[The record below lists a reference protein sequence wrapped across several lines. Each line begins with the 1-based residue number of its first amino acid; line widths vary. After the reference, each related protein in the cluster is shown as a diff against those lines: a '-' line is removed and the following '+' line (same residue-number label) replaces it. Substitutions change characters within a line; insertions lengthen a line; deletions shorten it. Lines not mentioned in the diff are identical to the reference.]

1 MKRLTYLFA
10 LALCSLTGCEP
21 DDICLAETP
30 GTPQLVV
37 VFYDALQPEIKKE
50 ASNLQVKG
58 FGFETE
64 IHKGTTDSIV
74 IPLRTIE
81 NETAFVFTKTE
92 NDIAFEEEITFKYE
106 TYDRF
111 ISRACGYQK
120 NFTNI
125 RSERLNSIVWI
136 NYIEIIKDSI
146 SDTNNTHV
154 KILH

>member
-64 IHKGTTDSIV
+64 IHNGTTDSIV

-136 NYIEIIKDSI
+136 NDIEIIKDSI

>member
-111 ISRACGYQK
+111 TSRACGYQK

-136 NYIEIIKDSI
+136 NDIEIIKDSI
-146 SDTNNTHV
+146 SDTKNAHI

>member
-37 VFYDALQPEIKKE
+37 VFYDAIQPEIKKE

-64 IHKGTTDSIV
+64 IHNGTTDSIV

-136 NYIEIIKDSI
+136 NDIEIIKDSI